1 MEGVHYIHVDSKNR
15 DANLY
20 PCGNNFVLHLVSS
33 IKNIKKVDLV
43 SAKVPNSMY
52 NLTNGSNV
60 ITTSSLTISLQPGF
74 YSAQLVEDE
83 INKRLNIRER
93 IQYLQNEGKFVYL
106 TNDSTSFITINTK
119 EMASILGFDANTT
132 YSVQPL
138 DVAISGFSYG
148 AKSIRVI
155 DLSLNEFVF
164 LDIEELR
171 TPFFEDAKSMPLSGQ
186 NVRNMFAA
194 IPMDVPSTHVKTF
207 KENSDFYT
215 SVTAPVNTLNRLTVH
230 WYDKNLKHLNFQGF
244 ENNAF
249 LLRIHTEIQKESEI
263 PVSSRDEI
271 DKYIAEVKNKI
282 MHEEP
287 KKEEKKK
294 TLGKWFVFLV
304 IIALITGI
312 FVFRG

>member
-20 PCGNNFVLHLVSS
+20 PYGNSFVLHLITP
-33 IKNIKKVDLV
+33 IKNIKKIDLV

-52 NLTNGSNV
+52 NVTNGENV
-60 ITTSSLTISLQPGF
+60 VTTSSVSVSLQPGF
-74 YSAQLVEDE
+74 YSSQLIEDE
-83 INKRLNIRER
+83 MNMRLNVRER
-93 IQYLQNEGKFVYL
+93 IKYLQNEGKFVYL
-106 TNDSTSFITINTK
+106 TNDSTSFITVNTH
-119 EMASILGFDANTT
+119 EMASVLGFDANTT
-132 YSVQPL
+132 YTVQPL

-148 AKSIRVI
+148 AKSVRVI

-230 WYDKNLKHLNFQGF
+230 WYDKNLNPLNFQGF

-249 LLRIHTEIQKESEI
+249 LLRIHTEIQKDSGI
-263 PVSSRDEI
+263 PMPSREEI

-287 KKEEKKK
+287 KKETKKK

-304 IIALITGI
+304 ILVLATGI